1 MSIATAKPVTPL
13 VPKVP
18 LPARFNPLLPE
29 YIIDPHPQLH
39 RLRSEDPV
47 HWSSTLGVWV
57 LTRYVDVHAALRD
70 SRFSCMA
77 GRWEQYQKFF
87 LRGGS
92 ATSPMAEMYKR
103 WMLQVDPPDH
113 TRLRGLVNKAFT
125 PRVVEKMRPAVQR
138 SVDELVNRVV
148 ASGRMDVM
156 SDLAFPLP
164 IMVICDLLGVPREDN
179 DKIREWTAALLPSL
193 SPAIS
198 AAGVER
204 VNAVIVEY
212 REYFRELARQRRA
225 EPKDDMLSA
234 LIAAEENDQK
244 LTEEELLATCILLAF
259 AGHAT
264 TAQLTGRAMHFLL
277 QHPDQ
282 RQKLM
287 DDPSLIVNAIEE
299 VCRYDSMLQ
308 LIYRTTKEPVT
319 IGDKTIPANQMVFL
333 SLAGANRD
341 PLQFPDPDR
350 FDITRDAGKHIAFA
364 YGIHYCVGAPLARLE
379 GQIAVN
385 TMLRR
390 LPDLKLNQAGI
401 RREPSLLL
409 RGLTALPVTF
419 GSDSN

>member
-1 MSIATAKPVTPL
+1 MSSTTANRVVPSVAKPPM
-13 VPKVP
+13 
-18 LPARFNPLLPE
+18 PARFNPLLPD

-39 RLRSEDPV
+39 RLRAEDPV
-47 HWSSTLGVWV
+47 HWSSTLGVWI
-57 LTRYVDVHAALRD
+57 LTRYADVHAALRD

-125 PRVVEKMRPAVQR
+125 PRVVEKMRPAIQR
-138 SVDELVNRVV
+138 SVDELIDRVI

-179 DKIREWTAALLPSL
+179 DKIRDWTAALLPSL

-204 VNAVIVEY
+204 VNSVIVEY
-212 REYFRELARQRRA
+212 REYFRDLARQRRA

-244 LTEEELLATCILLAF
+244 LSEEELLATCILLAF

-277 QHPDQ
+277 EHPDQ

-287 DDPSLIVNAIEE
+287 DDPSLIVSAIEE

-308 LIYRTTKEPVT
+308 IVYRTTKEPVT
-319 IGDKTIPANQMVFL
+319 IGSKTIPANQMVFL

-341 PLQFPDPDR
+341 PAQFPDPDR
-350 FDITRDAGKHIAFA
+350 FDITRDASKHIAFA

-379 GQIAVN
+379 GQIAIN

-390 LPDLKLNQAGI
+390 LPDLKLDTAGI

-409 RGLTALPVTF
+409 RGLTALPITF
-419 GSDSN
+419 RPGAA

>member
-1 MSIATAKPVTPL
+1 MATTAKRVTPS
-13 VPKVP
+13 VVKPP
-18 LPARFNPLLPE
+18 GPTRFNPLLPD

-39 RLRSEDPV
+39 RLRDEDPV
-47 HWSSTLGVWV
+47 HWSSTLGVWI
-57 LTRYVDVHAALRD
+57 LTRYADVHAALRD

-138 SVDELVNRVV
+138 SVDELIDRVI

-179 DKIREWTAALLPSL
+179 EKIRDWTAALLPSL

-198 AAGVER
+198 ADGVAR
-204 VNAVIVEY
+204 VNSVIVEY
-212 REYFRELARQRRA
+212 REYFRELAHQRRA

-234 LIAAEENDQK
+234 LIAARENDQK
-244 LTEEELLATCILLAF
+244 LSEEELLATCILLAF

-287 DDPSLIVNAIEE
+287 DDSSLIGNAIEE

-308 LIYRTTKEPVT
+308 LVYRTTKEPVT
-319 IGDKTIPANQMVFL
+319 IGSKTIPASQMVFL
-333 SLAGANRD
+333 SLAAANRD
-341 PLQFPDPDR
+341 PSQFPDPDR
-350 FDITRDAGKHIAFA
+350 FDISRDASKHIAFA

-390 LPDLKLNQAGI
+390 LPDLKLDAAGI

-419 GSDSN
+419 CPGAG

>member
-1 MSIATAKPVTPL
+1 
-13 VPKVP
+13 
-18 LPARFNPLLPE
+18 
-29 YIIDPHPQLH
+29 
-39 RLRSEDPV
+39 LRSEDPV

-92 ATSPMAEMYKR
+92 ATSPMAERYKR